1 MQARSSS
8 LPSPERG
15 EAVRAEATT
24 HGHHALCLSQAR
36 AVVADVACHGIAEIT
51 RACAVIVD
59 RTDDPREAHS
69 ARALRGILEGEQ
81 T

>member
-1 MQARSSS
+1 MQAPSPS

-15 EAVRAEATT
+15 VAVRAEADT
-24 HGHHALCLSQAR
+24 HGQHANCLSQAR
-36 AVVADVACHGIAEIT
+36 AIVADVACHGIAEII